1 MGKMAEWSRAE
12 IERTLRSFVA
22 EELFY
27 GADRG
32 ALADDQPLQETGVID
47 SMGMLRLVTFL
58 EETFGIEVLD
68 SEVVPEHLGTL
79 GCIISFI
86 ERKRSA
92 E

>member
-1 MGKMAEWSRAE
+1 MERAAEWSRAE
-12 IERTLRSFVA
+12 IERTLRSFIA

-32 ALADDQPLQETGVID
+32 ALGDDQPLQETGVID

-79 GCIISFI
+79 GGIISFI

-92 E
+92 A

>member
-12 IERTLRSFVA
+12 IERELRSFID

-27 GADRG
+27 GADHG

-68 SEVVPEHLGTL
+68 SDVVPEHLGTL
-79 GCIISFI
+79 GGIISYI

-92 E
+92 

>member
-1 MGKMAEWSRAE
+1 MGRAAEWSRAE
-12 IERTLRSFVA
+12 IERTLRSFIA

-27 GADRG
+27 GADHG

-68 SEVVPEHLGTL
+68 SDVVPEHFATL
-79 GCIISFI
+79 GDIISFI
-86 ERKRSA
+86 DRKRSA
-92 E
+92 A

>member
-1 MGKMAEWSRAE
+1 MGRAAEWSRTE
-12 IERTLRSFVA
+12 IERALRSFIA

-27 GADRG
+27 GADQG
-32 ALADDQPLQETGVID
+32 ALANDQPLQETGVID

-79 GCIISFI
+79 GGIISFI

-92 E
+92 I

>member
-1 MGKMAEWSRAE
+1 MGRRAGWSRDE
-12 IERTLRSFVA
+12 IERALRSFIA

-27 GADRG
+27 GADHG

-79 GCIISFI
+79 GGIISFI
-86 ERKRSA
+86 ERKRSGI
-92 E
+92 

>member
-1 MGKMAEWSRAE
+1 MGKMAELSRAE
-12 IERTLRSFVA
+12 IERTLRSFIA

-32 ALADDQPLQETGVID
+32 ALADNQPLQETGVID

-79 GCIISFI
+79 GGIISFI